1 MADNTTVIG
10 KATRVRGRLT
20 GKADVDVQG
29 FIEGEITVSGD
40 VTVDSSGIV
49 DASVRGRRLL
59 IRGAVRGDLLGEE
72 SVTLADGARVVGDI
86 RAPRVAIAL
95 GALARGSVETVEDRG
110 ASPAAARVQS
120 AARPAT
126 SAGHRGAPAIAAP
139 SRAVAPSIVDR
150 TPPKTQAS
158 VAASVA
164 TATASADGIPAH
176 AGPRRAPLPVVPSL
190 KKAKAQILKKRER

>member
-1 MADNTTVIG
+1 MADNITVIG

-20 GKADVDVQG
+20 GKADLDVQG
-29 FIEGEITVSGD
+29 FVEGEITVTGD

-72 SVTLADGARVVGDI
+72 SVILADGARVVGDI

-95 GALARGSVETVEDRG
+95 GALARGSVETVEERG
-110 ASPAAARVQS
+110 ATVAGARAQAVGRPAPSTASRVAAA
-120 AARPAT
+120 
-126 SAGHRGAPAIAAP
+126 GP
-139 SRAVAPSIVDR
+139 SKAVAPSLGDR
-150 TPPKTQAS
+150 GAPKTEAA
-158 VAASVA
+158 VPASVA
-164 TATASADGIPAH
+164 TSAASAHGAVLN
-176 AGPRRAPLPVVPSL
+176 AGARRPPPPVVPAL

>member
-29 FIEGEITVSGD
+29 FVEGEITVSGD

-110 ASPAAARVQS
+110 ASPAGVRVQS
-120 AARPAT
+120 VARPAAST
-126 SAGHRGAPAIAAP
+126 SHRGAPATAGP
-139 SRAVAPSIVDR
+139 SRAVAPALVDR
-150 TPPKTQAS
+150 STPKAQAS
-158 VAASVA
+158 VS
-164 TATASADGIPAH
+164 ASASAAGVDGTPVQ
-176 AGPRRAPLPVVPSL
+176 AGPRRPPPPVVPSL